1 MREDFLSIERIENRY
16 EIFLKGSID
25 MSEDQQSIKAD
36 VRQACLC
43 QRAYL
48 GEKERKNKSTIIQQK
63 LMDLPEFQLAQTVML
78 FLNFRE
84 EVETTALAEATLA
97 GKKKLVLPR
106 CAPQSILLP
115 IEVRDLIQDI
125 EPGAYGI
132 REPKLTL
139 GVVEPS
145 EIDLIIVPG
154 SGFDLEGNRLGYG
167 GGYYDRFFMLLNPLT
182 PRVALG
188 FQCQVIPQVPVGK
201 YDAKMSMLI
210 TENGV
215 YKF

>member
-1 MREDFLSIERIENRY
+1 
-16 EIFLKGSID
+16 
-25 MSEDQQSIKAD
+25 MSEDQQSLKAE

-43 QRAYL
+43 QRTSL
-48 GEKERKNKSTIIQQK
+48 GEKERKRKSGIIQQK
-63 LMDLPEFQLAQTVML
+63 LMDLQEFKLAQTVML

-84 EVETTALAEATLA
+84 EVETTAMAEATLA
-97 GKKKLVLPR
+97 CKKKLVLPR
-106 CAPQSILLP
+106 CAPNSILLP
-115 IEVRDLIQDI
+115 IEVHDLIQDI
-125 EPGAYGI
+125 EPGTYGI

-154 SGFDLEGNRLGYG
+154 SGFDLQGNRLGYG

-182 PRVALG
+182 PRIALG
-188 FQCQVIPQVPVGK
+188 FECQVIPQVPVGK
-201 YDAKMSMLI
+201 HDALMTMLI

-215 YKF
+215 YNFNS

>member
-1 MREDFLSIERIENRY
+1 
-16 EIFLKGSID
+16 
-25 MSEDQQSIKAD
+25 MSEDQQSIKAE

-43 QRAYL
+43 QRTSL
-48 GEKERKNKSTIIQQK
+48 GEKERKRKSGIIQQK
-63 LMDLPEFQLAQTVML
+63 LMDLPEFQMAKTVML

-84 EVETTALAEATLA
+84 EVETTGMAEATLA
-97 GKKKLVLPR
+97 SKKRLVLPR
-106 CAPQSILLP
+106 CAPKSVLLP

-154 SGFDLEGNRLGYG
+154 SGFDLQGNRLGYG

-182 PRVALG
+182 PRIALG
-188 FQCQVIPQVPVGK
+188 FECQIISQVPVGK

-215 YKF
+215 YNFNS

>member
-1 MREDFLSIERIENRY
+1 
-16 EIFLKGSID
+16 
-25 MSEDQQSIKAD
+25 MSEDQQSIKAE

-43 QRAYL
+43 QRTSL
-48 GEKERKNKSTIIQQK
+48 GEKERKRKSVIIQQK

-78 FLNFRE
+78 FLDFRE
-84 EVETTALAEATLA
+84 EVETTVLAEATIA

-106 CAPQSILLP
+106 CAPHAILLP
-115 IEVRDLIQDI
+115 IEVRDLMRDI
-125 EPGAYGI
+125 ELGAYGI

-154 SGFDLEGNRLGYG
+154 SGFDLQGNRLGYG

-182 PRVALG
+182 ARVALG
-188 FQCQVIPQVPVGK
+188 FECQVIPQVPVGK
-201 YDAKMSMLI
+201 HDAKMTMLI
-210 TENGV
+210 TENRV
-215 YKF
+215 YNFKS

>member
-1 MREDFLSIERIENRY
+1 
-16 EIFLKGSID
+16 
-25 MSEDQQSIKAD
+25 MSEDQQSIKAE

-43 QRAYL
+43 QRTSL
-48 GEKERKNKSTIIQQK
+48 GEKERKRKSVIIQQK

-84 EVETTALAEATLA
+84 EVETTALAEATIA

-106 CAPQSILLP
+106 CAPHGILLP
-115 IEVRDLIQDI
+115 IEVCDLIQDI

-145 EIDLIIVPG
+145 EIDLMIVPS
-154 SGFDLEGNRLGYG
+154 SGFDLQGNRLGYG

-188 FQCQVIPQVPVGK
+188 FECQVIPQVPVGK
-201 YDAKMSMLI
+201 HDAKMTMLI

-215 YKF
+215 YNFKS